1 MVDQAWNEDIN
12 LKDEMEKYARQ
23 GLMHEEALDFLKRFS
38 SVCVGCSFPRQTYAI
53 FSYILQ

>member
-1 MVDQAWNEDIN
+1 MSDQAWNEDIN
-12 LKDEMEKYARQ
+12 LKDEMEKYVRQ

-53 FSYILQ
+53 F